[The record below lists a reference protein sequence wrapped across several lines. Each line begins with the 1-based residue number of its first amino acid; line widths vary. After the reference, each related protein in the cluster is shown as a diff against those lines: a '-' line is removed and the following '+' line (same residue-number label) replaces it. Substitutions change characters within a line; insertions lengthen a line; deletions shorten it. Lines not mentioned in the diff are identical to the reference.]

1 MSMKETVLRIQN
13 CYSWLYCEK
22 PEVLSVLHEN
32 MRFRE
37 RGYFHSRLYK
47 QKLWDGYTEF
57 FSKKTGRFLTGLLPE
72 VKAALAHIGEEYKT
86 MDERVGFEFLHKE
99 IGEDFLTKDFNLYDY
114 QVDLTNA
121 LIKHKRGV
129 ICAPT
134 AAGKAQPLDSLVA
147 TPNGFVRMGDIK
159 VGDWV
164 LTPKGTKTKVLGVF
178 PQGIKKVYKM
188 KFSNGDS
195 VECCGEHLW
204 RVNALYDQWE
214 GKVLNTMQ
222 IKNRLKCPN
231 GSNRF
236 NIETPKRLSFI
247 KKKVKID
254 PYTMGL
260 LLGDGSFR
268 SKGSIRISNSD
279 AEILEHV
286 ASSLESGY
294 KLMHCEG
301 YDYRITCGRRGK
313 GTPKNPYVEAVKE
326 MGLYGLHSWEKFIPK
341 EYMVNDFET
350 RLAVLQGLMDSD
362 GCIGKSG
369 GISFVSTS
377 EKLANDVAWIV
388 KSLGGIP
395 YLSKAIKTYTY
406 KSVKKQGRLAFI
418 VNFSLPEGICPFRL
432 ERKRVR
438 VNAKRRQL
446 KNRTIC
452 GVEYTSKKECQCIL
466 VADKDHLYITDN
478 FVVTH
483 NTNIMVAILK
493 ALPEN
498 CPTLVLANKKS
509 LVEQNYE
516 EILKWGFPNVGR
528 LYGKYNKPG
537 VITCATVQSL
547 HKMEPLL
554 DKIKVLVVDEIHE
567 NMSKEPKKYFNKMKG
582 CSVRAAVSATPF
594 KFGGKDL
601 CQKWLV
607 KGYFGPALK
616 SKSAGGVLTTSHLQE
631 RGMLAKS
638 KCTFYPVR
646 EPELMYEIYMDAV
659 TRGIA
664 ENWHF
669 HEMVV
674 RLTAG
679 LEGRTLI
686 LVDRIAHGDSLAS
699 LIPGA
704 LWVQGKDDLE
714 TRKMVIDKL
723 KTSKE
728 KVVGIATQQ
737 IFNAGIN
744 VMVHNVINAA
754 GGQADHH
761 IIQRVGRGLRTAEDK
776 EILNYY
782 DFVFHNNDYLLEHS
796 KKRIKILKKEGH
808 DISIKEDVDF

>member
-1 MSMKETVLRIQN
+1 MKETILRIQN

-22 PEVLSVLHEN
+22 PEVLNVLHEN

-37 RGYFHSRLYK
+37 KGYFHSRLYK

-86 MDERVGFEFLHKE
+86 MDERGVFEFKHNE
-99 IGEDFLTKDFNLYDY
+99 IGENFLSDSFNLYDY

-134 AAGKAQPLDSLVA
+134 AAGKTAV
-147 TPNGFVRMGDIK
+147 M
-159 VGDWV
+159 
-164 LTPKGTKTKVLGVF
+164 
-178 PQGIKKVYKM
+178 
-188 KFSNGDS
+188 
-195 VECCGEHLW
+195 
-204 RVNALYDQWE
+204 
-214 GKVLNTMQ
+214 
-222 IKNRLKCPN
+222 
-231 GSNRF
+231 
-236 NIETPKRLSFI
+236 
-247 KKKVKID
+247 
-254 PYTMGL
+254 
-260 LLGDGSFR
+260 
-268 SKGSIRISNSD
+268 IS
-279 AEILEHV
+279 
-286 ASSLESGY
+286 
-294 KLMHCEG
+294 
-301 YDYRITCGRRGK
+301 
-313 GTPKNPYVEAVKE
+313 
-326 MGLYGLHSWEKFIPK
+326 
-341 EYMVNDFET
+341 
-350 RLAVLQGLMDSD
+350 
-362 GCIGKSG
+362 
-369 GISFVSTS
+369 
-377 EKLANDVAWIV
+377 
-388 KSLGGIP
+388 
-395 YLSKAIKTYTY
+395 
-406 KSVKKQGRLAFI
+406 
-418 VNFSLPEGICPFRL
+418 
-432 ERKRVR
+432 
-438 VNAKRRQL
+438 
-446 KNRTIC
+446 
-452 GVEYTSKKECQCIL
+452 
-466 VADKDHLYITDN
+466 
-478 FVVTH
+478 
-483 NTNIMVAILK
+483 ILK

-516 EILKWGFPNVGR
+516 EIVKWGFPNVGR
-528 LYGKYNKPG
+528 LYGKYNKPS

-554 DKIKVLVVDEIHE
+554 DKIKALVVDEIHE
-567 NMSKEPKKYFNKMKG
+567 NMSKEPKKYFNKMKS
-582 CSVRAAVSATPF
+582 CAVRAAVSATPF

-646 EPELMYEIYMDAV
+646 EPELKYEIYMDAV

-669 HEMVV
+669 HEIVV
-674 RLTAG
+674 NLTNK

-714 TRKMVIDKL
+714 TRKLVIDKL

-728 KVVGIATQQ
+728 KIVGIATQQ

-744 VMVHNVINAA
+744 IMVHNVINAA

-776 EILNYY
+776 SILNYY
-782 DFVFHNNDYLLEHS
+782 DFMFENNDYLLQHS
-796 KKRIKILKKEGH
+796 KKRVKILKTEGH
-808 DISIKEDVDF
+808 EVTIKEQNDS